1 MANQI
6 NTLSPVRP
14 FSVSHGGCDRVNDI
28 HLSINDKQ
36 KALKEKTNMISRG
49 KLS

>member
-6 NTLSPVRP
+6 NTLSLVRP
-14 FSVSHGGCDRVNDI
+14 LSVSHDGGDLVNDI

-36 KALKEKTNMISRG
+36 KARKEKEQT
-49 KLS
+49 

>member
-14 FSVSHGGCDRVNDI
+14 LSVSHDGGDRVNDI

-36 KALKEKTNMISRG
+36 KALKEIKQT
-49 KLS
+49 

>member
-14 FSVSHGGCDRVNDI
+14 FSVSHDKGDRVNDI
-28 HLSINDKQ
+28 HLTNE
-36 KALKEKTNMISRG
+36 EKRHARQRVTNKSS
-49 KLS
+49 K

>member
-14 FSVSHGGCDRVNDI
+14 LSVSHDEGGPGQ
-28 HLSINDKQ
+28 H
-36 KALKEKTNMISRG
+36 G
-49 KLS
+49 KWILAED